1 MQTYKGKFNFICCSS
16 EREFSTQFVTGLID
30 SRTLSAVY
38 KTQLLKL
45 FTINMPS
52 IRSHRLKYT
61 FLMND
66 RSSHRY
72 LEKKIAKYVKGNF
85 YRGVR

>member
-1 MQTYKGKFNFICCSS
+1 MQTYTGKFNLICCSS
-16 EREFSTQFVTGLID
+16 EREFSNHFVTGLLD
-30 SRTLSAVY
+30 SRTLSAIY

-52 IRSHRLKYT
+52 ITSHRLKYT

-66 RSSHRY
+66 PSSHRY
-72 LEKKIAKYVKGNF
+72 FEKKKSQNM
-85 YRGVR
+85 